1 MPPSQNNNVL
11 EHPDTIA
18 IREHEI
24 TPLKNRVDK
33 CYSAEKY
40 EDFQDAVRKITLE
53 TMGGENGVEKIKKH
67 ATDAAK
73 TYFSGE
79 MWKQK
84 TFWIPTLIGI
94 AGVIAA
100 FIAIVKP

>member
-1 MPPSQNNNVL
+1 MPPNQNNNVL
-11 EHPDTIA
+11 EHPDTTA

-24 TPLKNRVDK
+24 NPLKSRVDK

-40 EDFQDAVRKITLE
+40 EEFQEAVRKITLE
-53 TMGGENGVEKIKKH
+53 TMGGEKGIEKIKNH

-73 TYFSGE
+73 SYFSAE

-84 TFWIPTLIGI
+84 TFWIPTLVGI
-94 AGVIAA
+94 AGVVT
-100 FIAIVKP
+100 AIVALAKR